1 MSARRL
7 GTSLTSI
14 GTVRDITCLWFMPRY
29 YFDFRDDEAA
39 SLDQEGI
46 DLRNVME
53 AQEEA
58 ALALADFARD
68 TLAAVGA
75 KSDREL
81 SVSVRDERGTIFRAK
96 CVFGYD
102 RFRN

>member
-1 MSARRL
+1 
-7 GTSLTSI
+7 
-14 GTVRDITCLWFMPRY
+14 MPRY

-68 TLAAVGA
+68 TLADAVGA
-75 KSDREL
+75 KSGREL